1 MDLVD
6 RYLNAVRFW
15 LPKVQKQDII
25 SELSEDI
32 RSQIEDKEA
41 ALNRPLAAPELEAL
55 LKERGSPFSV
65 AGCFLPQRHLIGPTL
80 FPIYVFVLK
89 LAAGLYLIPWLLV
102 WIVLVLFVPSYR
114 AAHPN
119 LALFETLG
127 SLWTTAWVVFAMVT
141 LGFAIGE
148 WVRGRTTARNDW
160 NPRRLP
166 AVRDVLRIPRSSSV
180 AEIVFGAFFLAW
192 WVEGFQFPAAFQ
204 NNGAP
209 IMLAPISV
217 WSDFRTTFFLP
228 VVAFLLAGIALGA
241 VALARPYWTRLRL
254 GLRAALDGAAAAI
267 VFSVLGTHAPEI
279 VAAWEKGTHAGA
291 ALSKNDMIQTWAL
304 LSVAI
309 TMGIIALGC
318 LGTAIRN
325 LLRIARYET
334 LRARIPR
341 AQ

>member
-228 VVAFLLAGIALGA
+228 VVAFLLAGIALG
-241 VALARPYWTRLRL
+241 
-254 GLRAALDGAAAAI
+254 GAAAAI